1 MKANHLTIAMQ
12 QFLLALIYEM
22 KDCRTAQYD
31 FAVDSRCYHALGQ
44 VAAALNLEA
53 IDGKQ
58 YDRLTAMVLNAASL
72 RREEL
77 LLKQPV
83 HSLIALQA
91 YQQAK
96 AAKKQVAA

>member
-1 MKANHLTIAMQ
+1 MKANHLPIAMQ
-12 QFLLALIYEM
+12 QFLLALNYEIR
-22 KDCRTAQYD
+22 DCRRAKYD
-31 FAVDSRCYHALGQ
+31 FEVESRSYHGLGQ
-44 VAAALNLEA
+44 LCAALNLEA

-58 YDRLTAMVLNAASL
+58 YDRLSAIVLNAAAL

-83 HSLIALQA
+83 HSRIALQA